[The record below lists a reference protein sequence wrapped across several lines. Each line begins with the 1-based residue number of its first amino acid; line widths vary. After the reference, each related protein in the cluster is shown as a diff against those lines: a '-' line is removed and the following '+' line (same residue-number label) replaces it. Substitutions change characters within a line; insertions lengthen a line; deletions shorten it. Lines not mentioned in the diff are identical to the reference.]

1 MYAGVIMTHEST
13 IKKNKDGTSV
23 CTVIFNADAK
33 QAAEKKVIESLG
45 KNINIPGFRAGKAPL
60 EKLKEKI
67 PEEKLV
73 EETVRAL
80 LPETFAQLTKE
91 HNITPIVHPQVELTA
106 RDPLTAEVTFT
117 EAPEVTIKGLNKIK
131 IEHKKIEVE
140 PKEVQKMVDYIL
152 SQHETS
158 EETTDAA
165 KEGDRVTLD
174 FYGEDKSGTEI
185 ENTRSKD
192 YKVVIG
198 SKQLIPGFEDALV
211 GLKTGDSKSFDITF
225 PPKYQ
230 AEELQNKPAVFHVTC
245 KKVEKM
251 SRPELTEEFAK
262 ETLKTDSVAAFKKEI
277 EDSMKVQEEDVE
289 QKRRESAL
297 LDAIRDATKVE
308 LPDTLITEETR
319 ALVQEFD
326 QQLERQN
333 MNMGQWL
340 EASGKKAEEAMEEFK
355 QNARKRV
362 TLRLGMQQLVKEKNV
377 AIEDKAMEKAIQ
389 DIKDRAPDEQKEAIA
404 AQYTAGQAAYEQL
417 RWQLQVEKV
426 LAEMLA
432 A

>member
-1 MYAGVIMTHEST
+1 MTHEST

>member
-1 MYAGVIMTHEST
+1 MYADVTMTHEST
-13 IKKNKDGTSV
+13 IKKHKNGTSV
-23 CTVIFNADAK
+23 CTVIFSAEAK
-33 QAAEKKVIESLG
+33 EAAEKKVIESLG
-45 KNINIPGFRAGKAPL
+45 KNINIPGFRAGKAPI

-73 EETVRAL
+73 EETVRAM

-117 EAPEVTIKGLNKIK
+117 EAPEVTLKGLNKIK
-131 IEHKKIEVE
+131 IEQKKITVE
-140 PKEVQKMVDYIL
+140 PKEIEKMVDYIL
-152 SQHETS
+152 GQHETS
-158 EETTDAA
+158 AETNKAA

-174 FYGEDKSGTEI
+174 FYGEDESGSEI

-211 GLKTGDSKSFDITF
+211 GLKTGESKSFNITF

-245 KKVEKM
+245 NKVEQIN
-251 SRPELTEEFAK
+251 RPELTEEFAK
-262 ETLKTDSVAAFKKEI
+262 KTLKTESIAAFKSEI
-277 EDSMKVQEEDVE
+277 EASMKVQEEDVE
-289 QKRRESAL
+289 IKRRESAL
-297 LDAIRDATKVE
+297 LDAIRDATNVE

-326 QQLERQN
+326 KQLESQN
-333 MNMGQWL
+333 MNMSQWL
-340 EASGKKAEEAMEEFK
+340 EASGKKAEEAMDEFK

-362 TLRLGMQQLVKEKNV
+362 TLRLGMQQLVKEKKV
-377 AIEDKAMEKAIQ
+377 TISDEEMKAAIQ
-389 DIKDRAPDEQKEAIA
+389 DIKDRAPEEQKEAV
-404 AQYTAGQAAYEQL
+404 AQQYNAGQAAYQQL
-417 RWQLQVEKV
+417 QWQLQVEKV
-426 LAEMLA
+426 LAGMLA